1 MQAHAARMREAVQN
15 LFTPEQIDSLISIW
29 SMRPPPVSEQGKAW
43 EQGARWAW
51 GQAESHADAALH
63 SPAVRSSWIDV
74 EEEMP
79 PNGRRVMFT
88 WMNSLGKRRT
98 SIGRYVAARTVEEY
112 DEETNGTTNDYDEA
126 TDTYY
131 AHAGWHEMPVESEHY
146 YPVADKVTHW
156 QPIPETPEADSV
168 RRTTLET
175 VAEGAT
181 ATVAEGASAAPQAD
195 ASESTLDMQALQKEL
210 FLSSMKDVFRFTRDE
225 LIQLLGRRFLLE
237 GVTLRGADPAH
248 PSMPDEP
255 EYVVVPTEP
264 DVALLASMAT
274 CLNHGFGLMG
284 NDEQGHQIYEM
295 HKVYDEVVGKGY
307 YRYSVRSRYTDWLAK
322 EHGGT
327 REQEPQS
334 ALFGKPKDEV

>member
-1 MQAHAARMREAVQN
+1 MREAVQN
-15 LFTPEQIDSLISIW
+15 LFTPEQIESLISIW
-29 SMRPPPVSEQGKAW
+29 SMRPPPLSDQGKAW

-74 EEEMP
+74 DEAMP

-146 YPVADKVTHW
+146 YPVGDKVTHW
-156 QPIPETPEADSV
+156 QPIPETPEADSA
-168 RRTTLET
+168 RRTALETLE
-175 VAEGAT
+175 EG
-181 ATVAEGASAAPQAD
+181 GAPQGDTPAP
-195 ASESTLDMQALQKEL
+195 SLDVGALQKEL
-210 FLSSMKDVFRFTRDE
+210 LLSSMKDVFRFTRDE

-237 GVTLRGADPAH
+237 GVTLRGTDPTH
-248 PSMPDEP
+248 PSAEGEL
-255 EYVVVPTEP
+255 EYVVVPTAP
-264 DVALLASMAT
+264 DVAVLASMAT
-274 CLNHGFGLMG
+274 CLNHGFGVMG
-284 NDEQGHQIYEM
+284 KDEQGQHIYDM

-307 YRYSVRSRYTDWLAK
+307 YRYGVRSRYTEGLAK
-322 EHGGT
+322 EHGGS
-327 REQEPQS
+327 REQDPHS
-334 ALFGKPKDEV
+334 ALVSSLKGSKRDG